1 LISPIALV
9 VLFGSAAAATG
20 LRWRLLIKAMLR
32 SRRPDPRFDSVG
44 ERIKAFFV
52 YVIAQGRLL
61 RWPYAGILHALI
73 FWGFLVLLT
82 AIAQA
87 IVEAVW
93 QGFRFNDVPAAF
105 VIAFA
110 QDIFCVAVLAGVGL
124 ALVNRLVVNP
134 TRFRGSHRGDA
145 VLILAWIGTLLVF
158 MTMNYATLIAQASPV
173 QAMAA
178 DRPFASAVSR
188 LFTPLGA
195 NSNVLV
201 GLHGLFF
208 WGHLVL
214 VFGFLV
220 YLGYSKH
227 LHIVSAVPNVVFKST
242 KPKGR
247 LPVLDIE
254 AVMNAENEADQH
266 FGPEKLEHFSWKDML
281 DLYTCTECGR
291 CQTHCPA
298 YNTGKVL
305 SPKTLITDLRDHLY
319 ENIAGGYAGATHD
332 AHIAQGANPDGT
344 PGEGAVMWATGDHH
358 AGALHDVPGLFQ
370 PSWIAPDDVAT
381 AVEGNGGE
389 RPLFGGTIADDTLW
403 ACTTCGACMDQ
414 CPVLI
419 EHVPKII
426 EMRRHLVLDESRMPK
441 QAETA
446 LRGIENVFNPYG
458 LSHQTR
464 ADWARDLGVQ
474 FAADKPDA
482 EYLYWVG
489 CAASFDDRAK
499 TIATA
504 LVKILQAGGV
514 DFAILGTEEKCN
526 GDPARRIGNEYLFQ
540 ERAKENV
547 EVLKKYSVRKII
559 ASCPHCFN
567 TFANEYKDFGGD
579 YEVVHH
585 TQLIERLL
593 KDGRI
598 TLDQAKRQE
607 ETITYHDSCYL
618 GRWNDIFAPPRD
630 ILEQIPGLR
639 VVEMARNRNE
649 GMCCGA
655 GGGRMWMEEDQPRVN
670 HKRVE
675 QAAATEATKVATAC
689 PFCLS
694 MFDEGI
700 ASKQLGERLAVD
712 DVAVYVARSL
722 AGPAGEAAVAAV
734 SAVEVAAAESP
745 RSVEGATAPA
755 AAEQDAPEVA
765 PSPGPE
771 QAPPEVPAEPP
782 ATAPEVPAPEPAETP
797 QTPPEQAPPSVP
809 EEAPAD
815 VPAEPTVPDPTGPG
829 GPDEVPSIDTPDGP
843 AASA

>member
-1 LISPIALV
+1 MDGPLAVTAIVSPIALV
-9 VLFGSAAAATG
+9 ALLGTAVVATG
-20 LRWRLLIKAMLR
+20 LRWRLLVRAMLR

-44 ERIKAFFV
+44 ERIRAFFV

-61 RWPYAGILHALI
+61 RWPYAGVLHALI

-87 IVEAVW
+87 IIEAAW

-124 ALVNRLVVNP
+124 ALVNRLVVKP
-134 TRFRGSHRGDA
+134 LRFRGSHLGDA
-145 VLILAWIGTLLVF
+145 VLILCWIGTLLIV
-158 MTMNYATLIAQASPV
+158 MTLNYATLIAQGNPP
-173 QAMAA
+173 QALAA

-195 NSNVLV
+195 DSNVLV

-208 WGHLVL
+208 WGHLML

-227 LHIVSAVPNVVFKST
+227 LHIVSAAPNVIFKST

-266 FGPEKLEHFSWKDML
+266 FGPVTLEHFSWKDML

-319 ENIAGGYAGATHD
+319 ENIGGGYAAGTHD
-332 AHIAQGANPDGT
+332 AHVAQGAKSDGT
-344 PGEGAVMWATGDHH
+344 AGDGTTMWATGDHH
-358 AGALHDVPGLFQ
+358 AGALHDLPGLFQ
-370 PSWIAPDDVAT
+370 PSWIAPDGVAT
-381 AVEGNGGE
+381 AVEANGGE
-389 RPLFGGTIADDTLW
+389 RPLFGGTIADETLW

-446 LRGIENVFNPYG
+446 LRGIENAFNPYG

-474 FAADKPDA
+474 FAADRPDA

-514 DFAILGTEEKCN
+514 DFAILGTEEKCS

-547 EVLKKYSVRKII
+547 EVLKKYNVRKII

-567 TFANEYKDFGGD
+567 TFANEYQDFGGA

-585 TQLIERLL
+585 TQMIERLL
-593 KDGRI
+593 ADGRI
-598 TLDQAKRQE
+598 TLDQSKRQE

-630 ILEQIPGLR
+630 ILEQIPGLK

-700 ASKQLGERLAVD
+700 ASRQLGERLAVD

-722 AGPAGEAAVAAV
+722 AGPAAAAVAA
-734 SAVEVAAAESP
+734 EP
-745 RSVEGATAPA
+745 PATV
-755 AAEQDAPEVA
+755 PEVPEPQPA
-765 PSPGPE
+765 ETPASPPE
-771 QAPPEVPAEPP
+771 QAPPVVPEEAPPEVPAEP
-782 ATAPEVPAPEPAETP
+782 
-797 QTPPEQAPPSVP
+797 S
-809 EEAPAD
+809 
-815 VPAEPTVPDPTGPG
+815 VPDPSGPEV
-829 GPDEVPSIDTPDGP
+829 PDEVPSIDTADGP
-843 AASA
+843 TASA

>member
-1 LISPIALV
+1 MTAIVSPACMILV
-9 VLFGSAAAATG
+9 AGAAVVATG
-20 LRWRLLIKAMLR
+20 LRWRLLIRAMLR
-32 SRRPDPRFDSVG
+32 GQRADPRFDRVG
-44 ERIKAFFV
+44 QRIKAFFI
-52 YVIAQGRLL
+52 YVIGQGRLL
-61 RWPYAGILHALI
+61 RWPYAGVLHALI
-73 FWGFLVLLT
+73 FWGFLVLLS

-87 IVEAVW
+87 IVEALW
-93 QGFRFNDVPAAF
+93 QGFRFSDLPAAF

-110 QDIFCVAVLAGVGL
+110 QDAFCVAVLAGVAL
-124 ALVNRLVVNP
+124 ALINRFVVKP
-134 TRFRGSHRGDA
+134 LRLRGSHRSDA
-145 VLILAWIGTLLVF
+145 VLILGWIGTLLIF
-158 MTMNYATLIAQASPV
+158 MTLNYATLIAQGNPV

-188 LFTPLGA
+188 LFTPLA
-195 NSNVLV
+195 HSSMLI

-227 LHIVSAVPNVVFKST
+227 LHIVTAAPNVFFKWT
-242 KPKGR
+242 EPKGR
-247 LPVLDIE
+247 LPLLDIE
-254 AVMNAENEADQH
+254 AVMNAGDESDQH
-266 FGPEKLEHFSWKDML
+266 FGPVTLDHFSWKDML

-305 SPKTLITDLRDHLY
+305 SPKTLITDMRDHLY
-319 ENIAGGYAGATHD
+319 ENLAGGYAATTHD
-332 AHIAQGANPDGT
+332 AHIEHGADGEGKPDR
-344 PGEGAVMWATGDHH
+344 EGAVMWVAGDDHL
-358 AGALHDVPGLFQ
+358 GARHDLPGLFQ
-370 PSWIAPDDVAT
+370 PSWIGPDAVT
-381 AVEGNGGE
+381 KAVEASGGE
-389 RPLFGGTIADDTLW
+389 RPLFGGTIADETLW

-474 FAADKPDA
+474 FAADRPDA

-489 CAASFDDRAK
+489 CASSFDDRAK

-504 LVKILQAGGV
+504 LVKILQAGKV
-514 DFAILGTEEKCN
+514 DFAILGTEEKCS

-540 ERAKENV
+540 ERAKDNV
-547 EVLKKYSVRKII
+547 AVLRKYNVHKII
-559 ASCPHCFN
+559 TSCPHDFN
-567 TFANEYKDFGGD
+567 TFANEYSAFGGD

-585 TQLIERLL
+585 TQMIERLL
-593 KDGRI
+593 KEGRI
-598 TLDQAKRQE
+598 TLDESKRQE

-630 ILEQIPGLR
+630 ILEQIPGLT
-639 VVEMARNRNE
+639 VVEMARNRSE

-655 GGGRMWMEEDQPRVN
+655 GGGHMWMEEEQPRVN

-675 QAAATEATKVATAC
+675 QAAATTATKVATAC
-689 PFCLS
+689 PFCLA

-700 ASKQLGERLAVD
+700 ASKQLGDRLAVD

-722 AGPAGEAAVAAV
+722 AGGAGE
-734 SAVEVAAAESP
+734 EAAADVPEIDTTIAPS
-745 RSVEGATAPA
+745 EGAPADPSDTASA
-755 AAEQDAPEVA
+755 GESNVV
-765 PSPGPE
+765 G
-771 QAPPEVPAEPP
+771 
-782 ATAPEVPAPEPAETP
+782 APEP
-797 QTPPEQAPPSVP
+797 PEIAPGS
-809 EEAPAD
+809 
-815 VPAEPTVPDPTGPG
+815 
-829 GPDEVPSIDTPDGP
+829 
-843 AASA
+843 

>member
-1 LISPIALV
+1 MTAILSPLALLAV
-9 VLFGSAAAATG
+9 VGAAAVATG
-20 LRWRLLIKAMLR
+20 LRWRLLVAAMLR
-32 SRRPDPRFDSVG
+32 SRRPDPRLDRPG

-52 YVIAQGRLL
+52 YVIGQGRLL
-61 RWPYAGILHALI
+61 RWPFAGVLHALI

-87 IVEAVW
+87 ILEALW
-93 QGFRFNDVPAAF
+93 QGFRFNDVPAAP
-105 VIAFA
+105 VIAFL
-110 QDIFCVAVLAGVGL
+110 QDIFSVAVLAGVAL
-124 ALVNRLVVNP
+124 ALFNRLVIKP

-145 VLILAWIGTLLVF
+145 VLILAWIGTLVMF
-158 MTMNYATLIAQASPV
+158 MSLNDATLIAEGHPA
-173 QAMAA
+173 QAMAP
-178 DRPFASAVSR
+178 DRPFASALSR

-195 NSNVLV
+195 RSNVLV

-227 LHIVSAVPNVVFKST
+227 LHIVTAAPNVYFKST

-254 AVMNAENEADQH
+254 AVMNAESETDQH
-266 FGPEKLEHFSWKDML
+266 FGPITLEHFSWKDML

-319 ENIAGGYAGATHD
+319 ETVAGGYAASVHD
-332 AHIAQGANPDGT
+332 AHVVQGAAPDGA
-344 PGEGAVMWATGDHH
+344 PGTDGAVMWATGDHH
-358 AGALHDVPGLFQ
+358 AGAVHGLQGQFQ
-370 PSWIAPDDVAT
+370 PSWIAPTDVDA
-381 AVEGNGGE
+381 AVQANGGE
-389 RPLFGGTIADDTLW
+389 RPLFGGTIADETLW

-464 ADWARDLGVQ
+464 ADWAAGLGVD

-489 CAASFDDRAK
+489 CAASFDDRAR
-499 TIATA
+499 TISTA
-504 LVKILQAGGV
+504 LVKILQAGRV
-514 DFAILGTEEKCN
+514 DFAILGTEEKCS

-540 ERAKENV
+540 QRAKENV
-547 EVLKKYSVRKII
+547 EVLRRHGVRKII

-567 TFANEYKDFGGD
+567 TFANEYRDFGGD

-593 KDGRI
+593 SEGRI
-598 TLDQAKRQE
+598 TLDPAKRQE

-618 GRWNDIFAPPRD
+618 GRWNDIFAPPRA
-630 ILEQIPGLR
+630 ILERIPGLK

-655 GGGRMWMEEDQPRVN
+655 GGGRMWMEEEQPRVN

-675 QAAATEATKVATAC
+675 EAAATEATKVATAC

-700 ASKQLGERLAVD
+700 AGQQLGDRLAVD
-712 DVAVYVARSL
+712 DVAVYVARAL
-722 AGPAGEAAVAAV
+722 A
-734 SAVEVAAAESP
+734 
-745 RSVEGATAPA
+745 
-755 AAEQDAPEVA
+755 
-765 PSPGPE
+765 
-771 QAPPEVPAEPP
+771 
-782 ATAPEVPAPEPAETP
+782 
-797 QTPPEQAPPSVP
+797 
-809 EEAPAD
+809 
-815 VPAEPTVPDPTGPG
+815 DP
-829 GPDEVPSIDTPDGP
+829 
-843 AASA
+843 

>member
-1 LISPIALV
+1 VTAIVSPIVLVALM
-9 VLFGSAAAATG
+9 GSATVATG
-20 LRWRLLIKAMLR
+20 LRWRLLITAMLR

-44 ERIKAFFV
+44 KRIKAFFV
-52 YVIAQGRLL
+52 YVIGQGRLL

-87 IVEAVW
+87 IVEALW

-110 QDIFCVAVLAGVGL
+110 QDIFCVAVLAGVAL

-145 VLILAWIGTLLVF
+145 VLILCWIGTLLIF
-158 MTMNYATLIAQASPV
+158 MTLNYASLIAQGSPV

-195 NSNVLV
+195 HSSVLV

-227 LHIVSAVPNVVFKST
+227 LHIVSAAPNVVFKST

-254 AVMNAENEADQH
+254 AVMNAENESDQH
-266 FGPEKLEHFSWKDML
+266 FGPVTLEHFSWKDML

-305 SPKTLITDLRDHLY
+305 SPKTLITDMRDHLY
-319 ENIAGGYAGATHD
+319 ENIAGGYAATTHD
-332 AHIAQGANPDGT
+332 AHVAQGASADGT
-344 PGEGAVMWATGDHH
+344 PAAEGAVMWATGDHH
-358 AGALHDVPGLFQ
+358 AGALHDLPGHFQ
-370 PSWIAPDDVAT
+370 PSWIAPDAVAA
-381 AVEGNGGE
+381 AVEANGGE

-464 ADWARDLGVQ
+464 ADWANDLGVK
-474 FAADKPDA
+474 FASDKPDA

-499 TIATA
+499 AIATA
-504 LVKILQAGGV
+504 LVKILQAGNV
-514 DFAILGTEEKCN
+514 DFAILGTEEKCS

-585 TQLIERLL
+585 TQMIERLL
-593 KDGRI
+593 KEGRI
-598 TLDQAKRQE
+598 TLDPAKRQE

-630 ILEQIPGLR
+630 ILEQIPGLK

-722 AGPAGEAAVAAV
+722 AGPAGAEAVAAV
-734 SAVEVAAAESP
+734 SAVEDAAAQSQT
-745 RSVEGATAPA
+745 STEGATAPA
-755 AAEQDAPEVA
+755 VAEQDAPEVA
-765 PSPGPE
+765 PEPST
-771 QAPPEVPAEPP
+771 APAEVPAESP
-782 ATAPEVPAPEPAETP
+782 ATTPEVPVPEPAETP
-797 QTPPEQAPPSVP
+797 EAAPEQAPTEVP
-809 EEAPAD
+809 EEAPAE
-815 VPAEPTVPDPTGPG
+815 VPAEPTVPDPTGP
-829 GPDEVPSIDTPDGP
+829 DEVPTIDTPDGP
-843 AASA
+843 TASA

>member
-1 LISPIALV
+1 MTAVISPLCLAALAGSALV
-9 VLFGSAAAATG
+9 ATS
-20 LRWRLLIKAMLR
+20 LRWRLLIAAMLR
-32 SRRPDPRFDSVG
+32 SRRPDPRFNHLG
-44 ERIKAFFV
+44 RRIRAFAV
-52 YVIAQGRLL
+52 YVVAQGRLL

-73 FWGFLVLLT
+73 FWGFIVLLT

-87 IVEAVW
+87 IVEALW
-93 QGFRFNDVPAAF
+93 LGFMFNAIPGAW

-110 QDIFCVAVLAGVGL
+110 QDVFSVAVLTGVVL

-145 VLILAWIGTLLVF
+145 VLILAWIGTLLLF
-158 MTMNYATLIAQASPV
+158 MNLNYATLIAQGNPL
-173 QAMAA
+173 QAMGGS
-178 DRPFASAVSR
+178 RPFASALSR
-188 LFTPLGA
+188 LVSPLGA
-195 NSNVLV
+195 HSTVLV
-201 GLHGLFF
+201 GLHGFFF
-208 WGHLVL
+208 WGHLAL

-227 LHIVSAVPNVVFKST
+227 LHIASAAPNVFFAST
-242 KPKGR
+242 DPKGR
-247 LPVLDIE
+247 LPALDIE
-254 AVMNAENEADQH
+254 AVMNAEEEADQH
-266 FGPEKLEHFSWKDML
+266 FGPTALEHFSWKDML

-305 SPKTLITDLRDHLY
+305 SPKTLITDMRDHLY
-319 ENIAGGYAGATHD
+319 ETIAGGYGSTTHD
-332 AHIAQGANPDGT
+332 AHVVQGADAEGAAAPDD
-344 PGEGAVMWATGDHH
+344 AVMWGTGDHH
-358 AGALHDVPGLFQ
+358 RGGLHDLPGHFQ
-370 PSWIAPDDVAT
+370 PSWISPDQVAT
-381 AVEGNGGE
+381 AVESNGGT

-426 EMRRHLVLDESRMPK
+426 EMRRHLVLDESRMPR

-464 ADWARDLGVQ
+464 ADWARDLGVEL
-474 FAADKPDA
+474 AAQKPDA

-504 LVKILQAGGV
+504 LVRILQAGGV
-514 DFAILGTEEKCN
+514 DFAILGTEEKCS

-540 ERAKENV
+540 ERARENI
-547 EVLKKYSVRKII
+547 EVLRQHGVRKII

-567 TFANEYKDFGGD
+567 TFANEYTQLGGE

-585 TQLIERLL
+585 TQVIERLL
-593 KDGRI
+593 AEGRI

-630 ILEQIPGLR
+630 ILERIPGLR
-639 VVEMARNRNE
+639 VVEMARSRSE

-670 HKRVE
+670 HKRVD
-675 QAAATEATKVATAC
+675 QAAATEATRVATAC

-700 ASKQLGERLAVD
+700 ASRQLGEKLAVD
-712 DVAVYVARSL
+712 DIAVYVARSL
-722 AGPAGEAAVAAV
+722 ATSPGGRVA
-734 SAVEVAAAESP
+734 EDLD
-745 RSVEGATAPA
+745 SVERAAKASQSSISGATAPA
-755 AAEQDAPEVA
+755 VAAQDQPREVA
-765 PSPGPE
+765 MTTIPDEPTPAVPDDPTPAVPLEAPPQPGSPGEVPPTVPDDPPLTFPGE
-771 QAPPEVPAEPP
+771 TTVPDPSAPEVPAEDQPP
-782 ATAPEVPAPEPAETP
+782 R
-797 QTPPEQAPPSVP
+797 
-809 EEAPAD
+809 
-815 VPAEPTVPDPTGPG
+815 
-829 GPDEVPSIDTPDGP
+829 
-843 AASA
+843 

>member
-1 LISPIALV
+1 MAL
-9 VLFGSAAAATG
+9 LAGSATVATG
-20 LRWRLLIKAMLR
+20 LRWRLLVAAMR
-32 SRRPDPRFDSVG
+32 RGKRPDPRFGSIG
-44 ERIKAFFV
+44 ERVKAFFI
-52 YVIAQGRLL
+52 YVLGQARLL

-87 IVEAVW
+87 TVEALW
-93 QGFRFNDVPAAF
+93 QDFHFNDIPIAPE
-105 VIAFA
+105 IAFL
-110 QDIFCVAVLAGVGL
+110 QDVFCVAVLTGVAM
-124 ALVNRLVVNP
+124 ALFNRLVVRP
-134 TRFRGSHRGDA
+134 IRFRGSHLGDA
-145 VLILAWIGTLLVF
+145 VLILAWIGTLLTF
-158 MTMNYATLIAQASPV
+158 MELNYATLIAQGRPAWS
-173 QAMAA
+173 MAQ
-178 DRPFASAVSR
+178 DRPFASALSQV
-188 LFTPLGA
+188 FTPLGA
-195 NSNVLV
+195 HSNALV
-201 GLHGLFF
+201 WLHGIFF

-214 VFGFLV
+214 VFSFLV

-227 LHIVSAVPNVVFKST
+227 LHIVSAAPNVFFKST
-242 KPKGR
+242 RPKGA
-247 LPVLDIE
+247 LPTLDIE
-254 AVMNAENEADQH
+254 AVMNAEDEADQH
-266 FGPEKLEHFSWKDML
+266 FGPVTLEHFSWKDML
-281 DLYTCTECGR
+281 DMYTCTECGR

-298 YNTGKVL
+298 YNTGKPL
-305 SPKTLITDLRDHLY
+305 SPKTLITDLRDTLY
-319 ENIAGGYAGATHD
+319 EDFAGGYATTKHD
-332 AHIAQGANPDGT
+332 AHIVQGAGPDGT
-344 PGEGAVMWATGDHH
+344 PTPPPAVMWATGDHH
-358 AGALHDVPGLFQ
+358 HGAVHDIPGHFQ
-370 PSWIAPDDVAT
+370 PSWIAPEAVAT
-381 AVEGNGGE
+381 AVEANDGA
-389 RPLFGGTIADDTLW
+389 RPLFGGTIADETLW

-414 CPVLI
+414 CPVFI

-458 LSHQTR
+458 LSHGTR
-464 ADWARDLGVQ
+464 ADWASDLGVQ

-504 LVKILQAGGV
+504 LVKIMQAGGV

-547 EVLKKYSVRKII
+547 EVLRRYNVRKII

-567 TFANEYKDFGGD
+567 TFANEYSAFGGD

-585 TQLIERLL
+585 TQLIESLL
-593 KDGRI
+593 KEGRI
-598 TLDQAKRQE
+598 TLDESKRQE

-630 ILEQIPGLR
+630 ILERIPGLK
-639 VVEMARNRNE
+639 VVEMARNRSE

-675 QAAATEATKVATAC
+675 QAEATTATKVATAC

-700 ASKQLGERLAVD
+700 ASKQIGDRLAVD

-722 AGPAGEAAVAAV
+722 AGGEGAAALEAI
-734 SAVEVAAAESP
+734 AAAEETAKQSQ
-745 RSVEGATAPA
+745 SSTEGATAPA
-755 AAEQDAPEVA
+755 VAVQDEAAPPPAEVPDTAPSGVPDASPAEVPPETPPAEQPEV
-765 PSPGPE
+765 SPP
-771 QAPPEVPAEPP
+771 QVPQPEVTPPAEPDV
-782 ATAPEVPAPEPAETP
+782 APGSPPDFPPPLGPEP
-797 QTPPEQAPPSVP
+797 SS
-809 EEAPAD
+809 
-815 VPAEPTVPDPTGPG
+815 GPG
-829 GPDEVPSIDTPDGP
+829 SDG
-843 AASA
+843 S